1 MDTYSFVTGLDEF
14 QLFGLLDHKLQ
25 EVLGALVGGYLVAE
39 DAPNELKLANNLV
52 GHATRKDG
60 YRWLVL

>member
-1 MDTYSFVTGLDEF
+1 MDTYRLVAGLDEF
-14 QLFGLLDHKLQ
+14 KLLGLLDDKLQ
-25 EVLGALVGGYLVAE
+25 EVLGALVGGNFVPK

-52 GHATRKDG
+52 GHATREDG